1 MSTGVG
7 NHQMMACQFIRW
19 TEALDRHVGIARH
32 DGLRASSAIGAQVA
46 NPDKTVLLIDGD
58 GSFNMTLNDLGT
70 VLENQLPLKMA
81 IMNDHKQ
88 QMVVVW
94 QKLFF
99 DGRTVATNNVNPD
112 FVALAQAY
120 GIEAFKCDH
129 ADDLPA
135 AIDRFVNAKG
145 PVLCDF
151 RVVPDICLPMVAP
164 GKGLDEMFLPGDI
177 SDISL
182 DEDALACA
190 AIGDRR
196 VPRKVIVLDL
206 GLKALRASRWA
217 RFSLWASSHMRAEP
231 ILGAPELTPGS
242 ELRRECRAV
251 QGIKKVLTLR
261 RPVYRTY

>member
-1 MSTGVG
+1 
-7 NHQMMACQFIRW
+7 MMACQFIRW
-19 TEALDRHVGIARH
+19 TEPRSIVTSGSLGTMGF
-32 DGLRASSAIGAQVA
+32 GLPSAIGAQVA

-129 ADDLPA
+129 TDDLPA

-177 SDISL
+177 SL
-182 DEDALACA
+182 DEDA
-190 AIGDRR
+190 G
-196 VPRKVIVLDL
+196 P
-206 GLKALRASRWA
+206 
-217 RFSLWASSHMRAEP
+217 
-231 ILGAPELTPGS
+231 APQMTGEAPS
-242 ELRRECRAV
+242 
-251 QGIKKVLTLR
+251 
-261 RPVYRTY
+261 

>member
-1 MSTGVG
+1 
-7 NHQMMACQFIRW
+7 MA
-19 TEALDRHVGIARH
+19 
-32 DGLRASSAIGAQVA
+32 
-46 NPDKTVLLIDGD
+46 
-58 GSFNMTLNDLGT
+58 DLGT

-129 ADDLPA
+129 TDDLPA

-177 SDISL
+177 SL
-182 DEDALACA
+182 DEDA
-190 AIGDRR
+190 
-196 VPRKVIVLDL
+196 
-206 GLKALRASRWA
+206 
-217 RFSLWASSHMRAEP
+217 
-231 ILGAPELTPGS
+231 APAPQMTGEAPS
-242 ELRRECRAV
+242 
-251 QGIKKVLTLR
+251 
-261 RPVYRTY
+261 

>member
-1 MSTGVG
+1 MIEALYHGLKPVQEKLVVSTGVG

-19 TEALDRHVGIARH
+19 TEPRSIVTSGSLGTMGF
-32 DGLRASSAIGAQVA
+32 GLPSAIGAQVA

-177 SDISL
+177 SL
-182 DEDALACA
+182 DEDA
-190 AIGDRR
+190 
-196 VPRKVIVLDL
+196 
-206 GLKALRASRWA
+206 
-217 RFSLWASSHMRAEP
+217 
-231 ILGAPELTPGS
+231 APAPQMTGEAPS
-242 ELRRECRAV
+242 
-251 QGIKKVLTLR
+251 
-261 RPVYRTY
+261 

>member
-1 MSTGVG
+1 
-7 NHQMMACQFIRW
+7 MMACQFIRW
-19 TEALDRHVGIARH
+19 TQPRSIITSGSLGTMGF
-32 DGLRASSAIGAQVA
+32 GLPAAIGAQVA
-46 NPDKTVLLIDGD
+46 MPDKTVLLIDGD

-120 GIEAFKCDH
+120 GIGAFKCDH

-145 PVLCDF
+145 PCSATSASF
-151 RVVPDICLPMVAP
+151 PT
-164 GKGLDEMFLPGDI
+164 
-177 SDISL
+177 S
-182 DEDALACA
+182 ACRWWRPA
-190 AIGDRR
+190 
-196 VPRKVIVLDL
+196 
-206 GLKALRASRWA
+206 RASTRC
-217 RFSLWASSHMRAEP
+217 SSRATFRSTR
-231 ILGAPELTPGS
+231 TPR
-242 ELRRECRAV
+242 LRRR
-251 QGIKKVLTLR
+251 
-261 RPVYRTY
+261 

>member
-1 MSTGVG
+1 MLVRNVG
-7 NHQMMACQFIRW
+7 HLMTNPAMRW
-19 TEALDRHVGIARH
+19 DGKEIPEGILDAVVT
-32 DGLRASSAIGAQVA
+32 SAIGAQVA

-129 ADDLPA
+129 TDDLPA

-177 SDISL
+177 SL
-182 DEDALACA
+182 DEDAALAKMEAVLCLSPE
-190 AIGDRR
+190 GKR
-196 VPRKVIVLDL
+196 VDSEGFSTLLYDALDE
-206 GLKALRASRWA
+206 GLNPNSYAQDPLSSTLAWNQSYRLESYLNMYKDTDL
-217 RFSLWASSHMRAEP
+217 SLIHISEP
-231 ILGAPELTPGS
+231 T
-242 ELRRECRAV
+242 
-251 QGIKKVLTLR
+251 
-261 RPVYRTY
+261 RPY